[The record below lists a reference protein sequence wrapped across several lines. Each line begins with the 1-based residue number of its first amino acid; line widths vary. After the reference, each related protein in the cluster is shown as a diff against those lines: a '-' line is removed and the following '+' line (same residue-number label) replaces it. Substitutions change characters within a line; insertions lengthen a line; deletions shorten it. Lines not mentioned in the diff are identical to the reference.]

1 MKPKLFVDG
10 RSFDTEYQGTR
21 TYIENLYR
29 VIDQIGDFEI
39 YIATEKPE
47 FTQTFFPG
55 SINIRYLTYQTKS
68 KLKRVLSELPAMAKR
83 YNFHAAHFQYVATPM
98 KNAVS
103 VVTIHD
109 ILFKDFP
116 DEFSL
121 PYRLVRSAG
130 FYMSAKRADV
140 LTTVS
145 SYSRKALAKHFRI
158 PPQKIHV
165 VPNGVGPFYFKPY
178 DKTESQKFVSQR
190 FGINNYLLY
199 VSRLEPRK
207 NQLAL
212 LEAYLDLKLYS
223 ANKQLV
229 FVGKKSIS
237 IPQMET
243 LLESL
248 DGPIRKQIHFL
259 EDISNADLRSLY
271 QAADL
276 FIYPSKAEGFGIPP
290 LEAAA
295 LNVPTIC
302 SNSTA
307 MADFDF
313 FGSNHISPEKNSIQ
327 KAIKTHFSNPVQDN
341 YNISEII
348 RSKYSW
354 EKAASTLNQLI
365 LEKVRMKNSFIA
377 KTTD

>member
-21 TYIENLYR
+21 TYIENLYK
-29 VIDQIGDFEI
+29 VIDRIGDFEI
-39 YIATEKPE
+39 YIATENPE
-47 FTQTFFPG
+47 FTQSFFPG
-55 SINIRYLTYQTKS
+55 SSNIRFLTYKTRTKV
-68 KLKRVLSELPAMAKR
+68 KRVLSEIPSLGRQYK
-83 YNFHAAHFQYVATPM
+83 FHASHFQYVATPM

-116 DEFSL
+116 NEFSL
-121 PYRLVRSAG
+121 PYRMVRSAG
-130 FYMSAKRADV
+130 FYVSAKRADV

-145 SYSRKALAKHFRI
+145 TYSKKALAKHFRI
-158 PPQKIHV
+158 PEQKIHV
-165 VPNGVGPFYFKPY
+165 VPNGVGPFYFEPY
-178 DKTESQKFVSQR
+178 EKAQAKKVVAQKF
-190 FGINNYLLY
+190 GLGNYLLY

-212 LEAYLDLKLYS
+212 LEAYLNLKLYNE
-223 ANKQLV
+223 NKQLV
-229 FVGKKSIS
+229 FVGKKSIP
-237 IPQMET
+237 INEMDA
-243 LLESL
+243 LLVSLPESV
-248 DGPIRKQIHFL
+248 RSRIHFL
-259 EDISNADLRSLY
+259 ENITNADLRSLY
-271 QAADL
+271 QAAEL

-302 SNSTA
+302 SNATA

-313 FGSNHISPEKNSIQ
+313 FGSNHIAPEKNAIQ
-327 KAIKTHFSNPVQDN
+327 TAIKNHFSNQAQDN
-341 YNISEII
+341 CNIREII

-365 LEKVRMKNSFIA
+365 LEKIKARK
-377 KTTD
+377 